1 MRPIL
6 VFASAVFLGFLLLPS
21 RAQQP
26 APKGAQAKAAPKA
39 DSKDEA
45 PLVFKTG
52 SRLVVVDVTVK
63 DKAGHTID
71 GLKLSDFS
79 VSEDGQKQ
87 KVEVF
92 EPQTLTMEPEPA
104 PELKLSDE

>member
-6 VFASAVFLGFLLLPS
+6 VFASAVSLGFLLFPS

-26 APKGAQAKAAPKA
+26 AAKGPQAKAAPKA
-39 DSKDEA
+39 AAQDDA

-63 DKAGHTID
+63 DKSGHTID
-71 GLKLSDFS
+71 GLKASDFA
-79 VSEDGQKQ
+79 VTEDGQKQ
-87 KVEVF
+87 RVEVF
-92 EPQTLTMEPEPA
+92 EPQTPDDGA
-104 PELKLSDE
+104 GAAA